1 MPRVCHYTGKRSRSG
16 RTYTLRGR
24 PKYLGGVG
32 TKITGKTKRQF
43 RPNVQ
48 KMTVVSGDGK
58 VQRVQAS
65 TKAIRKGL
73 VSKPLK
79 RKYSYTRRQKQGG
92 RAGACP
98 GGRPI
103 VRLA

>member
-43 RPNVQ
+43 RPNLQ
-48 KMTVVSGDGK
+48 KVTAVANDGSVK
-58 VQRVQAS
+58 RVHAS
-65 TKAIRKGL
+65 TKAIRRGQ
-73 VSKPLK
+73 VAKPLN
-79 RKYSYTRRQKQGG
+79 RNYSYTRRQKQGG
-92 RAGACP
+92 
-98 GGRPI
+98 
-103 VRLA
+103 